1 MTRRRVKITER
12 VPITPRKVVVYTDN
26 LMTSTGVRD
35 QATGESSQDLW
46 SSLADTL
53 NKALVIST
61 SFRFDPELNMLE
73 ILDPC
78 NVRNN
83 IHVNRLTNYAVSV
96 KMYLLPAAAHTDD
109 RPASLYIRQAM
120 ACVERQ
126 LGSVKIDELF
136 ISFADITN
144 HFPKP
149 PDPPLPK
156 SADREDQRP
165 PTKLAA
171 PPKNI
176 GGPKSALASS
186 RMPTSSRASSSS
198 HAANATASNTDPHAV
213 YDMTRYLKV
222 WRALNRLKRMG
233 KVLKIGVCDLSK
245 PQLEALCEQSGIVPD
260 MLQVHV
266 TNDPTEDTNPLDDSL
281 QKLAKLHDI
290 SIRTHTDSTGIL
302 SDRTFQNLAADFKIN
317 ERFPTTEVPPQG
329 YKIDFMKPRWVVSYS
344 VTLKNRG
351 LVSNRGYI
359 AMASSD
365 CVLDPNR
372 TSRTIFSPSANSSSS
387 SASGSP

>member
-1 MTRRRVKITER
+1 
-12 VPITPRKVVVYTDN
+12 
-26 LMTSTGVRD
+26 
-35 QATGESSQDLW
+35 
-46 SSLADTL
+46 
-53 NKALVIST
+53 
-61 SFRFDPELNMLE
+61 
-73 ILDPC
+73 
-78 NVRNN
+78 
-83 IHVNRLTNYAVSV
+83 
-96 KMYLLPAAAHTDD
+96 MYLLPAAAHTDD

-149 PDPPLPK
+149 PPDPPLPK

-171 PPKNI
+171 PPKNN

-186 RMPTSSRASSSS
+186 RMPNSSRASSS
-198 HAANATASNTDPHAV
+198 HASNATASNTDPHAV

>member
-1 MTRRRVKITER
+1 MTRRRAKINER

-35 QATGESSQDLW
+35 PASGESAMDLAH
-46 SSLADTL
+46 SLADTL

-73 ILDPC
+73 ILDPY
-78 NVRNN
+78 NLRNN
-83 IHVNRLTNYAVSV
+83 IKVKGLTNYAVSV
-96 KMYLLPAAAHTDD
+96 KLYLLPAAAHTDD
-109 RPASLYIRQAM
+109 RPASLYVRQAM

-126 LGSVKIDELF
+126 LGPVKIDELF
-136 ISFADITN
+136 VAFPDITN
-144 HFPKP
+144 HFPRS
-149 PDPPLPK
+149 PDLRPASEDRDSQPGQK
-156 SADREDQRP
+156 SS
-165 PTKLAA
+165 AA
-171 PPKNI
+171 
-176 GGPKSALASS
+176 STVDSS
-186 RMPTSSRASSSS
+186 
-198 HAANATASNTDPHAV
+198 NGNT

-222 WRALNRLKRMG
+222 WRALNRLKKTG
-233 KVLKIGVCDLSK
+233 KAVKIGVCDLSK
-245 PQLEALCEQSGIVPD
+245 PQLEALCEQSGIIPD

-266 TNDPTEDTNPLDDSL
+266 TNDPTEDTNPLDGSL

-290 SIRTHTDSTGIL
+290 SIRTHTDSMAIL
-302 SDRTFQNLAADFKIN
+302 SDRTFHHLATDFKIN

-329 YKIDFMKPRWVVSYS
+329 YKIDFMRPRWVVNYN
-344 VTLKNRG
+344 VTLQSRG

-372 TSRTIFSPSANSSSS
+372 TSRTAFVQPPRRPLKSSR
-387 SASGSP
+387 AFHAH